1 MQAKIWNH
9 AQWVK
14 ETDPKALR
22 GMFDELLR
30 KAGFNVLS
38 CTEHHF
44 SPQGYTAYGC
54 FPRATLPF
62 IRFLS
67 SGEHTS
73 NCQAATLTF
82 I

>member
-14 ETDPKALR
+14 ETDPIALR

-44 SPQGYTAYGC
+44 SPQGYTA
-54 FPRATLPF
+54 LWL
-62 IRFLS
+62 LS
-67 SGEHTS
+67 E
-73 NCQAATLTF
+73 
-82 I
+82 

>member
-14 ETDPKALR
+14 EPDPKALR

-44 SPQGYTAYGC
+44 SP
-54 FPRATLPF
+54 F

>member
-38 CTEHHF
+38 CTELISAHKV
-44 SPQGYTAYGC
+44 TRLYGC

>member
-30 KAGFNVLS
+30 KGALCRS
-38 CTEHHF
+38 
-44 SPQGYTAYGC
+44 
-54 FPRATLPF
+54 PRATLPF